1 MKFKL
6 GYENKAY
13 IGTASAEPSA
23 ELKNITDLQVGLS
36 RDAKDVTA
44 RYSGAFKIA
53 IPGMIDPE
61 ISFTIHANSD
71 STDNTQ
77 QGIIRSAW
85 LAGTAIAVKIE
96 LGDGYY
102 FMSDCVV
109 TDYSVAQNTEDPTD
123 ISVSL
128 KPTIVDED
136 FPPVIAAVTTT
147 GGGSSEG

>member
-13 IGTASAEPSA
+13 IGTASTEPSS
-23 ELKNITDLQVGLS
+23 EFKNITNLQIGLT
-36 RDAKDVTA
+36 RDAKDATA

-53 IPGMIDPE
+53 IPGMIDTE
-61 ISFTIHANSD
+61 ISFIMHANSD

-77 QGIIRSAW
+77 QGTIRSAW

-102 FMSDCVV
+102 FMSDCIV
-109 TDYSVAQNTEDPTD
+109 TNYSVAQNTEDPTD
-123 ISVSL
+123 ISVAL

-136 FPPVIAAVTTT
+136 FLPVIAAVTTT
-147 GGGSSEG
+147 SGGSNPS